1 MAIVKYDNLGNS
13 NNRSV
18 FLAVLEVES
27 PDSRHEQIIF
37 LVSVTFLVPQLPFF
51 CIFLRMGE
59 MGEFSRTRMTR
70 QLEMSTMAFRFEWSL
85 HWRITVLAV
94 LRP

>member
-1 MAIVKYDNLGNS
+1 MAIIKYDNLGNS

-70 QLEMSTMAFRFEWSL
+70 QSGNEHNGLQVRVVSPLENHCSCSA
-85 HWRITVLAV
+85 
-94 LRP
+94 